1 MNITMNAEKEFLRGH
16 KIGGT
21 NPPFFIA
28 GPCVIESEDLLR
40 TVAREVKRVAEK
52 FGVLILFKSSF
63 DKANRSSIDSF
74 RGPGIREGLTLLKKV
89 ADDFNLPCLTDIHTA
104 EEAEIAAEYVDM
116 LQIPA
121 FLCRQT
127 DLVAAAARTGKWT
140 NIKKGQFV
148 APEDTLNIAEK
159 YRKSGSEKLTLCER
173 GYTFGYNNLVVDM
186 RSFEIMRRDG
196 LHVVFDATHST
207 QLPGGR
213 RADDPT
219 AGKTSGGDRAMAFP
233 LVRAAAAVGLDGVFA
248 EVHPNP
254 PEAKS
259 DATNQLYLKDFEML
273 LETVLKI
280 DRLIKVG
287 V

>member
-1 MNITMNAEKEFLRGH
+1 MVAANKEVSFLADH
-16 KIGGT
+16 KIGGK

-28 GPCVIESEDLLR
+28 GPCVIENENLLQ
-40 TVAREVKRVAEK
+40 TVAKEVRRLSDKYN
-52 FGVLILFKSSF
+52 VLILFKSSF

-74 RGPGIREGLTLLKKV
+74 RGPGIREGLGLLKKV
-89 ADDFNLPCLTDIHTA
+89 AAEFKLPTLTDIHNA

-127 DLVAAAARTGKWT
+127 AIVVAAAKTGKWT

-148 APEDTLNIAEK
+148 APEDALNIADK
-159 YRKSGSEKLTLCER
+159 YRKSGSEKVTICER

-186 RSFEIMRRDG
+186 RAFEIMRREG

-207 QLPGGR
+207 QLPGG
-213 RADDPT
+213 
-219 AGKTSGGDRAMAFP
+219 GKTSGGDRRMAFP
-233 LVRAAAAVGLDGVFA
+233 LMRAAAAVGLDGIFA

-259 DATNQLYLKDFEML
+259 DATNQLYLADFESFL
-273 LETVLKI
+273 KTAIKI
-280 DRLIKVG
+280 DRLVKEDVQ
-287 V
+287 

>member
-1 MNITMNAEKEFLRGH
+1 MITMNSEKNFLAGR
-16 KIGGT
+16 KIGGN

-40 TVAREVKRVAEK
+40 TVAKEVKRVSEK
-52 FGVLILFKSSF
+52 FDALILFKSSF
-63 DKANRSSIDSF
+63 DKANRSSVESF
-74 RGPGIREGLTLLKKV
+74 RGPGIHEGLSLLKKV
-89 ADDFNLPCLTDIHTA
+89 AAEFSLPTLTDIHNP
-104 EEAEIAAEYVDM
+104 EEAGIAAEYVDM

-127 DLVAAAARTGKWT
+127 DLITAAARTGKWT

-148 APEDTLNIAEK
+148 APEDARQIAEK
-159 YRKSGSEKLTLCER
+159 FTSIGSDRVTLCER

-186 RSFEIMRRDG
+186 RSFEIMRSAG

-207 QLPGGR
+207 QLPGG
-213 RADDPT
+213 
-219 AGKTSGGDRAMAFP
+219 GKVSGGDRRMAFP
-233 LVRAAAAVGLDGVFA
+233 LMRAACAVGLDGLFT
-248 EVHPNP
+248 EIHPNP

-259 DATNQLYLKDFEML
+259 DATNQLYLKDFENL
-273 LETVLKI
+273 VATALKI
-280 DRLIKVG
+280 DRLVKEG

>member
-1 MNITMNAEKEFLRGH
+1 MAANNAEREFLAGS

-28 GPCVIESEDLLR
+28 GPCVIESAGLLQ
-40 TVAREVKRVAEK
+40 TVAKEVRRVADAHR
-52 FGVLILFKSSF
+52 VTILFKSSF

-74 RGPGIREGLTLLKKV
+74 RGPGIREGLQMLKDAAAV
-89 ADDFNLPCLTDIHTA
+89 HNLPTLTDIHSP

-148 APEDTLNIAEK
+148 APEDALQIADK
-159 YRKSGSEKLTLCER
+159 FRKSGSDKVTLCER

-186 RSFEIMRRDG
+186 RAFEIMRSAG

-207 QLPGGR
+207 QLPGG
-213 RADDPT
+213 
-219 AGKTSGGDRAMAFP
+219 GKTSGGDRRMAFP
-233 LVRAAAAVGLDGVFA
+233 LMRAAVAVGLDGIFA
-248 EVHPNP
+248 EIHPNP

-259 DATNQLYLKDFEML
+259 DATNQLYLKDFENFVQ
-273 LETVLKI
+273 TALKI
-280 DRLIKVG
+280 DRLVKADV
-287 V
+287 

>member
-1 MNITMNAEKEFLRGH
+1 MIQKNSEVTFLKET
-16 KIGGT
+16 KIGGD
-21 NPPFFIA
+21 NQPFFIA
-28 GPCVIESEDLLR
+28 GPCVIENENLLEA
-40 TVAREVKRVAEK
+40 VAQEIRRLSDKYS
-52 FGVLILFKSSF
+52 VLILFKSSF

-74 RGPGIREGLTLLKKV
+74 RGPGIHEGLTLLKNAAAKY
-89 ADDFNLPCLTDIHTA
+89 NLPTLTDIHSPN
-104 EEAEIAAEYVDM
+104 EAEVAARYVDM

-127 DLVAAAARTGKWT
+127 DLLTAAAQTGKWT

-148 APEDTLNIAEK
+148 APEDSLQIADK
-159 YRKSGSEKLTLCER
+159 FRKSGSNRVTLCER

-186 RSFEIMRRDG
+186 RSFEIMRREG

-207 QLPGGR
+207 QLPGG
-213 RADDPT
+213 
-219 AGKTSGGDRAMAFP
+219 GKTSGGDRKMAFP
-233 LVRAAAAVGLDGVFA
+233 LMRAACAVGLDGIFS

-259 DATNQLYLKDFEML
+259 DATNQLYLKDYEEFL
-273 LETVLKI
+273 STALKI
-280 DRLIKVG
+280 DRLVKKG

>member
-1 MNITMNAEKEFLRGH
+1 MMVAKNAEREFLAGSR
-16 KIGGT
+16 IGGN

-28 GPCVIESEDLLR
+28 GPCVIESEELLQ
-40 TVAREVKRVAEK
+40 TVAKEVRRIADTYKVT
-52 FGVLILFKSSF
+52 ILFKSSF

-74 RGPGIREGLTLLKKV
+74 RGPGIREGLQMLKD
-89 ADDFNLPCLTDIHTA
+89 AAAAHGLSTLTDIHSP

-127 DLVAAAARTGKWT
+127 DLVVAAARTGKWT

-148 APEDTLNIAEK
+148 APEDALQIADK
-159 YRKSGSEKLTLCER
+159 FRKSGSDKVTLCER

-186 RSFEIMRRDG
+186 RSFEIMRSAG

-207 QLPGGR
+207 QLPGG
-213 RADDPT
+213 
-219 AGKTSGGDRAMAFP
+219 GKTSGGDRRMAFP
-233 LVRAAAAVGLDGVFA
+233 LMRAAVAVGLDGIFS

-259 DATNQLYLKDFEML
+259 DATNQLYLSDFERFIADA
-273 LETVLKI
+273 LKI
-280 DRLIKVG
+280 DRLVKADV
-287 V
+287 

>member
-1 MNITMNAEKEFLRGH
+1 MMAAKNAERDFLAGS

-28 GPCVIESEDLLR
+28 GPCVIESAELLQ
-40 TVAREVKRVAEK
+40 TVAKEVRRVADAHK
-52 FGVLILFKSSF
+52 VTILFKSSF

-74 RGPGIREGLTLLKKV
+74 RGPGIREGLQMLKD
-89 ADDFNLPCLTDIHTA
+89 AAALHNLPTLTDIHSP

-127 DLVAAAARTGKWT
+127 DLVVAAARTGKWT

-148 APEDTLNIAEK
+148 APEDALQIADK
-159 YRKSGSEKLTLCER
+159 FRKSGSDKVTLCER

-186 RSFEIMRRDG
+186 RSFEIMRSAG

-207 QLPGGR
+207 QLPGG
-213 RADDPT
+213 
-219 AGKTSGGDRAMAFP
+219 GKTSGGDRRMAFP
-233 LVRAAAAVGLDGVFA
+233 LMRAAVAVGLDGIFA
-248 EVHPNP
+248 EIHPNP

-259 DATNQLYLKDFEML
+259 DATNQLYLKDFENFVS
-273 LETVLKI
+273 TAVKI
-280 DRLIKVG
+280 DRLIKADV
-287 V
+287 

>member
-1 MNITMNAEKEFLRGH
+1 MMVAQNPERDFIFGH
-16 KIGGT
+16 KIGGQ
-21 NPPFFIA
+21 NKPFFIA

-40 TVAREVKRVAEK
+40 TVAKEVRRVSDEQK
-52 FGVLILFKSSF
+52 ILIFFKSSF

-74 RGPGIREGLTLLKKV
+74 RGPGIREGLSLLKKV
-89 ADDFNLPCLTDIHTA
+89 ADEFKLPCLTDIHNA

-127 DLVAAAARTGKWT
+127 DLVVAAAKTGKWT

-148 APEDTLNIAEK
+148 APEDALQIADK
-159 YRKSGSEKLTLCER
+159 YRKSGSDKVTLCER

-186 RSFEIMRRDG
+186 RSFEIMRAAG

-207 QLPGGR
+207 QLPGG
-213 RADDPT
+213 
-219 AGKTSGGDRAMAFP
+219 GKVSGGDRRMAFP
-233 LVRAAAAVGLDGVFA
+233 LARAAAATGLDGIFA
-248 EVHPNP
+248 EIHPNP

-259 DATNQLYLKDFEML
+259 DATNQLYLSDFARF
-273 LETVLKI
+273 VDNILKI
-280 DRLIKVG
+280 DRLVKSDV
-287 V
+287 